1 MSGLDAASFSGDTQ
15 HSLNEPRLRAYRLER
30 VQKEL
35 VKRDYAAAVLF
46 DPINIRYSTGSSNM
60 QVWTMHNAA
69 RYAFVP
75 AEGKV
80 LLFETHGCEHLP
92 IGLDT
97 VGEIRP
103 AIPWYF
109 FGAGP
114 RSAETVKLWASE
126 IADLV
131 AQMGIGNRRLAVDRC
146 EPAGAFELTNHGLTL
161 HDAQEVLE
169 LARVVKSTDEI
180 LAIRQAISIC
190 ESGMREMQSAAQPG
204 RTENQIWA
212 LLHKHNIEH
221 GGEWIETRLLNSGP
235 RTNPWMQECS
245 SRIINKGDLLCFDTD
260 LIGPNGYLADISRS
274 WLMGDGP
281 ATDGQRSLYSTAY
294 EQMRFN
300 IDLLKPGLGFRELME
315 RAWKI
320 PDLYAPNRYA
330 IIVHG
335 AGMCDEYPAVPYPHD
350 FNRVGYDGIFEEGMV
365 VCVESYIGEFGGRE
379 GVKLEQQVLIT
390 ANGCKELS
398 SYPLEARLL

>member
-15 HSLNEPRLRAYRLER
+15 HSLDEPRLRAYRLER

-114 RSAETVKLWASE
+114 RSAETVKL
-126 IADLV
+126 
-131 AQMGIGNRRLAVDRC
+131 
-146 EPAGAFELTNHGLTL
+146 
-161 HDAQEVLE
+161 
-169 LARVVKSTDEI
+169 
-180 LAIRQAISIC
+180 
-190 ESGMREMQSAAQPG
+190 
-204 RTENQIWA
+204 
-212 LLHKHNIEH
+212 
-221 GGEWIETRLLNSGP
+221 
-235 RTNPWMQECS
+235 
-245 SRIINKGDLLCFDTD
+245 
-260 LIGPNGYLADISRS
+260 
-274 WLMGDGP
+274 
-281 ATDGQRSLYSTAY
+281 
-294 EQMRFN
+294 
-300 IDLLKPGLGFRELME
+300 
-315 RAWKI
+315 
-320 PDLYAPNRYA
+320 
-330 IIVHG
+330 
-335 AGMCDEYPAVPYPHD
+335 
-350 FNRVGYDGIFEEGMV
+350 
-365 VCVESYIGEFGGRE
+365 
-379 GVKLEQQVLIT
+379 
-390 ANGCKELS
+390 
-398 SYPLEARLL
+398 